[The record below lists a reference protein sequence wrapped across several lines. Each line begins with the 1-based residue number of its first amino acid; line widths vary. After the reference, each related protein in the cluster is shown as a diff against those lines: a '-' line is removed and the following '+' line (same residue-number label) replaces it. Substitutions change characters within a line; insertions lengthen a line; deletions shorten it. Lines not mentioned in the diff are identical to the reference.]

1 MIDPIEKPPN
11 LAALQK
17 ASSLQRLQFELAL
30 DMSAADNRP
39 PAETLNYAALSAGAE
54 VVFLLPDLG
63 GNNINA
69 VVRLAD
75 DERDCFLQVRSADS
89 GFAVIDE
96 TEMEATLI
104 GLARALVDVMRR
116 LSADGGFR
124 ESRAA

>member
-1 MIDPIEKPPN
+1 
-11 LAALQK
+11 
-17 ASSLQRLQFELAL
+17 
-30 DMSAADNRP
+30 MSAADNRP